1 MCWEEREFHTKT
13 VLKIIGYQMYSWL
26 FHTCFVFYY
35 VPRIVLCSH
44 RSHIWDKAPM
54 RPHVRHNVL
63 YEEEE
68 IEGYSPKTLPKR
80 CATWAGSHTMLVG
93 SHIHAALAIQTG
105 SHSHAA
111 WGFMSCTLGFHAIQ
125 LGYIGGVGSIS

>member
-1 MCWEEREFHTKT
+1 MTSETQCNNTRCNNQCTLTENSLNKALAVQYIFEFRTKT
-13 VLKIIGYQMYSWL
+13 VKNTVGYQMYLKHILYSIMSL
-26 FHTCFVFYY
+26 Y
-35 VPRIVLCSH
+35 RILLCSH

-80 CATWAGSHTMLVG
+80 CDTWPGSHTTPLG
-93 SHIHAALAIQTG
+93 SHIHD
-105 SHSHAA
+105 
-111 WGFMSCTLGFHAIQ
+111 TLISFHTT
-125 LGYIGGVGSIS
+125 